1 MRCTAQEYALNKKI
15 KIGLLGWWAGKNEGD
30 NYMLQC
36 LKCAF
41 SDFQLYPQRI
51 PFKSNLK
58 KLLLNRLDFVMVGGG
73 GLFIQ
78 RPPKPFNSFHR
89 WGWFLKPKLSFF
101 GVSIEGLSPEYEAVT
116 RQLIEKSRFFIVRDT
131 RSFELLRKLSPKVEL
146 APDIT
151 FLYPRRVRRDPSPQF
166 IGVNLRKTDTC
177 DASLWADSI
186 NSLKGRKVLIPLSN
200 HENCQDTDAM
210 SGVEGDHLPC
220 FDISAYGRLEFM
232 VAMRLH
238 SIIFA
243 VQNAIPVIGIAYA
256 PKVRNFF
263 SDLGLSEFCLEPDEY
278 HRLPETFRKLC
289 SKRDEIALR
298 LQRYTE
304 EASSE
309 LSARIERIKNEISG
323 NSSR

>member
-1 MRCTAQEYALNKKI
+1 MRKYRV
-15 KIGLLGWWAGKNEGD
+15 GLLGWWAGKNEGD
-30 NYMLQC
+30 DYMLDV
-36 LKCAF
+36 LKRSFAKGF
-41 SDFQLYPQRI
+41 SAHPRKI
-51 PFKSNLK
+51 PFKYTWLK
-58 KLLLNRLDFVMVGGG
+58 RVYLNSFDFLIVGGG
-73 GLFIQ
+73 GLFIGA
-78 RPPKPFNSFHR
+78 PPKPFDTFDK
-89 WGWFLKPKLSFF
+89 WGRSLKPGFSFF
-101 GVSIEGLSPEYEAVT
+101 GVSVEGLNPEYEAVT
-116 RQLIEKSRFFIVRDT
+116 KLLIEKSRFFIVRDK
-131 RSFELLRKLSPKVEL
+131 RSFELLGKLSPKVEL

-151 FLYPRRVRRDPSPQF
+151 FLYPRRVKRDPSPQF

-186 NSLKGRKVLIPLSN
+186 NSLKGRKVLIPLSDL
-200 HENCQDTDAM
+200 EDCRDMDAM
-210 SGVEGDHLPC
+210 SGVEGDRLPC

-263 SDLGLSEFCLEPDEY
+263 SDLGLSEFCLEPDEHY
-278 HRLPETFRKLC
+278 KLPETFQKLC

-309 LSARIERIKNEISG
+309 LSARLERIKNEISG
-323 NSSR
+323 KSSR